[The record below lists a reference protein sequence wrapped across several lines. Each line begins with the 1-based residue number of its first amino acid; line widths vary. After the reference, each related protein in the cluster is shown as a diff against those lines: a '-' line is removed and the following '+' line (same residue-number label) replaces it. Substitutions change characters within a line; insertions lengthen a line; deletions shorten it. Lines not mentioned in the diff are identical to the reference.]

1 MLVLHMKYEVKLGT
15 ISKYALV
22 MFKNKQVS

>member
-1 MLVLHMKYEVKLGT
+1 MKYEVKLGT